1 MRLRDLALVLFL
13 ATRALTGSGMALADA
28 ASEARIADLD
38 ARIEELEINEIILQ
52 SKISEVGNAANITT
66 ALRNVRADIHQ
77 DEVLIANLEPA
88 IAAYRVSIAELQEM
102 QRQLDDAPIIT
113 PLDLTKEGAERRA
126 EAALER
132 ALEAGGKKIAGR
144 TLGIA
149 SWIGDFVEYVGKGII
164 IDNNAD
170 RMGEQVLFEMHKLVE
185 ALDKL
190 VELETHRSEA
200 IRRLHALED
209 LQRQARAN
217 FAELAT
223 LRAERAALRSSASPA
238 RAPCKP
244 GTAARG
250 TGKAAAVDAKTDPKT
265 DTEKDLP
272 PDSLADDA
280 CRDLTGRWTL
290 ATSITL
296 MGRRVD
302 QPPVK
307 AEILREGDAEA
318 SLYLAFAVG
327 TERAAD
333 PFLRCRP
340 APSGATLDCE
350 RRVQPQ
356 TCPADLYVWEPVTL
370 TLSGEPPILQGS
382 FVQTM
387 TMDILADPTGCTVIP
402 FDGAGQIE
410 VTLSQDPAEP

>member
-77 DEVLIANLEPA
+77 DEVLISNLEPA

-190 VELETHRSEA
+190 VELETHRSS
-200 IRRLHALED
+200 RD
-209 LQRQARAN
+209 
-217 FAELAT
+217 
-223 LRAERAALRSSASPA
+223 ER
-238 RAPCKP
+238 
-244 GTAARG
+244 
-250 TGKAAAVDAKTDPKT
+250 
-265 DTEKDLP
+265 
-272 PDSLADDA
+272 
-280 CRDLTGRWTL
+280 
-290 ATSITL
+290 
-296 MGRRVD
+296 
-302 QPPVK
+302 
-307 AEILREGDAEA
+307 
-318 SLYLAFAVG
+318 
-327 TERAAD
+327 
-333 PFLRCRP
+333 
-340 APSGATLDCE
+340 
-350 RRVQPQ
+350 
-356 TCPADLYVWEPVTL
+356 
-370 TLSGEPPILQGS
+370 
-382 FVQTM
+382 
-387 TMDILADPTGCTVIP
+387 
-402 FDGAGQIE
+402 
-410 VTLSQDPAEP
+410 

>member
-1 MRLRDLALVLFL
+1 MRLRNLALVLFL
-13 ATRALTGSGMALADA
+13 ATCALTGSGMALADA

-77 DEVLIANLEPA
+77 DEVLISNLEPA

-185 ALDKL
+185 ALDRL
-190 VELETHRSEA
+190 VEL
-200 IRRLHALED
+200 
-209 LQRQARAN
+209 
-217 FAELAT
+217 
-223 LRAERAALRSSASPA
+223 
-238 RAPCKP
+238 
-244 GTAARG
+244 
-250 TGKAAAVDAKTDPKT
+250 
-265 DTEKDLP
+265 
-272 PDSLADDA
+272 
-280 CRDLTGRWTL
+280 
-290 ATSITL
+290 
-296 MGRRVD
+296 
-302 QPPVK
+302 
-307 AEILREGDAEA
+307 
-318 SLYLAFAVG
+318 
-327 TERAAD
+327 
-333 PFLRCRP
+333 
-340 APSGATLDCE
+340 
-350 RRVQPQ
+350 
-356 TCPADLYVWEPVTL
+356 
-370 TLSGEPPILQGS
+370 
-382 FVQTM
+382 
-387 TMDILADPTGCTVIP
+387 
-402 FDGAGQIE
+402 
-410 VTLSQDPAEP
+410 